1 MGEAL
6 RDPTE
11 GLGELRRCGEVRAAS
26 AKEAFRVVLG
36 ELRRVWSIAVRVVTV
51 DSSESLSVRTVA
63 VCDCA
68 GEGLE

>member
-1 MGEAL
+1 M

-26 AKEAFRVVLG
+26 AKETFRIVLG

-51 DSSESLSVRTVA
+51 DSSDLLSIRTVA
-63 VCDCA
+63 MCDCA
-68 GEGLE
+68 GEGLD